1 MVFRVFDQKGW
12 PIGEVVEPVSAP
24 EVGVGARTVLLVRG
38 EKCYFPPSTRCCASS
53 SHSWRSITYI
63 SRSAT

>member
-38 EKCYFPPSTRCCASS
+38 ESGDRL
-53 SHSWRSITYI
+53 RSPAEVLLPAQHPLL
-63 SRSAT
+63 RV